1 MNLDTKPKLKEK
13 LAKMPQTIGI
23 YYYKDKNNR
32 ILYIGKA
39 NNIQITKSQK
49 LFQSPNPNKIDEFCN
64 DL

>member
-32 ILYIGKA
+32 ILYIVKA
-39 NNIQITKSQK
+39 KNIQKSFK
-49 LFQSPNPNKIDEFCN
+49 CLFQAKTTE
-64 DL
+64 